1 MPAGTRLKGGT
12 LKLETYKIMNKSIL
26 WVTPDYFLDTDI
38 NIVPKLCQ
46 EISKIHWIILF
57 NDNNNRF
64 KENDFDEL
72 ISNNKNLSIFFL
84 NSKCR
89 KRSPF
94 RIFYYLQ
101 INRIINKKRPDLIY
115 INDAPTTPW
124 QIPMFFMLPV
134 NKWINTAHQGEIH
147 AGFKYKGINRFLRNI
162 VYKRVKYINMFSKSQ
177 ALLMHKNFPD
187 AKIYQ
192 FVLGLKDF
200 GKPSIQR
207 DEGSVVKFLSFG
219 TINYGKHIDLL
230 IDAACNIYERG
241 YKNFRVIIK
250 GVCENK
256 DDLLKHVR
264 YPEIFEIDLRAI
276 DNSEIPNLFN
286 SSHFFVQP
294 YRFVTQSGPF
304 KIAMNYNIPLI
315 TSDLPGFMDEMKEGV
330 TGFSF
335 KSENILSLENILI
348 KSINIYSDKSRYSSL
363 CKEMKD
369 YVNKKYSIDVLVK
382 QYKDMFLD
390 VQERIY

>member
-1 MPAGTRLKGGT
+1 
-12 LKLETYKIMNKSIL
+12 MNKSIL